1 MLWRMAPLSSAPQT
15 AQIVIEGEGFGSGFA
30 DLIAVK
36 ARRLSLVTRT
46 ERFDPDHIALSVAG
60 HPALI
65 DMLAM
70 ACLLG
75 PREALVRDVDVRPA
89 P

>member
-1 MLWRMAPLSSAPQT
+1 MLWRMTRLSPAPQT

-30 DLIAVK
+30 DLIAAK

-46 ERFDPDHIALSVAG
+46 ELFGPRRIALSVAG

-65 DMLAM
+65 DMLAI

>member
-1 MLWRMAPLSSAPQT
+1 MH
-15 AQIVIEGEGFGSGFA
+15 IVIHGEGFGVGFA
-30 DLIAVK
+30 DLIAAK
-36 ARRLSLVTRT
+36 ARRLSLPTRT
-46 ERFDPDHIALSVAG
+46 DMFGPKRIAFSVTG

-65 DMLAM
+65 DMLAI

-75 PREALVRDVDVRPA
+75 PRDALVRDVDVRPA